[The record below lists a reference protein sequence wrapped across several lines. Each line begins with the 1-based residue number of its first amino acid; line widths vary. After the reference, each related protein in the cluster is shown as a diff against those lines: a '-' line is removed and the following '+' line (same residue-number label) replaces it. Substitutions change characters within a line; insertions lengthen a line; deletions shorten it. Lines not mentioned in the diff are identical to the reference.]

1 MPHEFFAKHPKL
13 QKHFQSTDA
22 FHAHATEIK
31 AALTTFLMETKNSD
45 STFDVVQLISAN
57 DQLAPHPKDDKY
69 ALQNAMNEMGKLDLE
84 LLGIMLTY
92 ESYEAAQND
101 LKNKDSEFYKKL
113 WPIALKIENKARLK
127 IKVPETTLEKFK
139 GLGRVNIHLTTM
151 IDNNYKDYF
160 NAKAKLAAAEQANII
175 HLAKMMLSAQKNL
188 KHINLFGDLLMKR
201 CNGNKPF
208 RKLMDNQPLNA
219 DEINTLHDT
228 LGGIKRI
235 PTFDE
240 YLKSLGNKKF
250 DKENTNITYLY
261 AQFIQWLIDNH
272 QDEVPVHHL
281 LYNIRVISM
290 YVTHVL
296 VGKAYA
302 SIDIDIDIHYMQ
314 NQAFFDGE
322 VKTYINT
329 RDLAKHTRMSNEAF
343 IGLLLLG
350 GLSAVLIGS
359 GFLPDFNTS
368 VAITLWAIGAA
379 FGVAFSAL
387 GVTSLVKRQD
397 SAALDTAVYNIN
409 SILFKSPDLD
419 EKKAIQATLSA
430 TTNTLI
436 LSRGV
441 FDSQGT
447 FVNALKDYTPYEVNL
462 RKICPSL
469 K

>member
-31 AALTTFLMETKNSD
+31 AALTTFLMETKSSD
-45 STFDVVQLISAN
+45 ITFDVVQLISAN
-57 DQLAPHPKDDKY
+57 DQLAPHSKNNKY

-101 LKNKDSEFYKKL
+101 LKNTDSEFYKKL

-127 IKVPETTLEKFK
+127 KNDPETTLGKLK
-139 GLGRVNIHLTTM
+139 GLGSVNTHLTTM

-160 NAKAKLAAAEQANII
+160 NAKAKLTATEQANII
-175 HLAKMMLSAQKNL
+175 HLAKMVLSAQKNL
-188 KHINLFGDLLMKR
+188 KNITLFGDLITKR

-208 RKLMDNQPLNA
+208 RKLMDNQRLNA

-235 PTFDE
+235 PTFDD
-240 YLKSLGNKKF
+240 YLKSLEKKPI
-250 DKENTNITYLY
+250 DKDNTNITYLY
-261 AQFIQWLIDNH
+261 AQFIQWLIAH
-272 QDEVPVHHL
+272 HPDEVPVHHL
-281 LYNIRVISM
+281 LYSIRVISM

-296 VGKAYA
+296 TGKAYN
-302 SIDIDIDIHYMQ
+302 STDIDIQYMR
-314 NQAFFDGE
+314 NQAYFDGE
-322 VKTYINT
+322 VITYINT

-350 GLSAVLIGS
+350 GLSAALIGS

-397 SAALDTAVYNIN
+397 SAALDTAVNNIN
-409 SILFKSPDLD
+409 CILFKSPDLD